1 MFSSP
6 EGKFAL
12 LAFSTLFS
20 VINPIEAA
28 PIFVALTSRASPT
41 GGARSRSRPASPPR

>member
-28 PIFVALTSRASPT
+28 PIFVALTSHEPGRRRAF
-41 GGARSRSRPASPPR
+41 AFKASLAA